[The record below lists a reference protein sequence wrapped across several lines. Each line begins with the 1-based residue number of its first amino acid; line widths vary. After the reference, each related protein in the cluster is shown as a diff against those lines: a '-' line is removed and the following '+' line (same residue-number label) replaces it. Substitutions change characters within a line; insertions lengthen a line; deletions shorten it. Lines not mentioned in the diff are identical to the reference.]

1 METSPLKLKAGI
13 KRKRVSCSE
22 KCLICQQGEKYGD
35 LRNASEAGQQT
46 FLRCLKR
53 RTNSQD
59 LEIYDKIEH
68 LIDSNDEHSFKDNV
82 SEIKWHKNCYSPFTS
97 EFHINYTTTSEERNN
112 SKETSSL
119 NDRLSTGKNFVCF
132 MVRSRT
138 KKTRLCTECQ
148 HLISVKL

>member
-22 KCLICQQGEKYGD
+22 ECLICQQGEKYGD

-53 RTNSQD
+53 RTSSQD

-68 LIDSNDEHSFKDNV
+68 LIDSNDEYSFKDNV
-82 SEIKWHKNCYSPFTS
+82 SEIK
-97 EFHINYTTTSEERNN
+97 
-112 SKETSSL
+112 
-119 NDRLSTGKNFVCF
+119 
-132 MVRSRT
+132 
-138 KKTRLCTECQ
+138 
-148 HLISVKL
+148 

>member
-53 RTNSQD
+53 RTSSQD

-68 LIDSNDEHSFKDNV
+68 LIDMSIALKIMSVKLSGTRTVIHP
-82 SEIKWHKNCYSPFTS
+82 SPPNFTL
-97 EFHINYTTTSEERNN
+97 IMQTTSEERNS

-132 MVRSRT
+132 VVRSRT
-138 KKTRLCTECQ
+138 EKTRLCTECQ